1 MWFVTL
7 FNSRV
12 YDVIASLWCCV
23 VVVRLYLLC
32 CVSSVY
38 VLRAYLLYDRSRRSH
53 SNGLEHRSYGW
64 DGLTESV
71 YATRP
76 AANRTSA
83 TSMSRSSRG
92 NALSHTT
99 AHQAHIAHPVAQRP
113 NLVPDPRA
121 RPTSS
126 RPTDGSTIQRQN
138 ASFF

>member
-32 CVSSVY
+32 CVSNVY

-64 DGLTESV
+64 DVLTESV
-71 YATRP
+71 HAARP
-76 AANRTSA
+76 VANRTNA

-92 NALSHTT
+92 NASSHKT
-99 AHQAHIAHPVAQRP
+99 AHQAHIAHTVAQRQ
-113 NLVPDPRA
+113 NLVPDPRV
-121 RPTSS
+121 RPTPI
-126 RPTDGSTIQRQN
+126 RPTDGNTIRRQN